1 MREAH
6 HKGICTADGGWSALT
21 LLAVVHKRARDFEQQ
36 IRSEL
41 GHLDMPHSLH
51 TEPTFFE
58 SHSADDFEQTV
69 HAILEQ
75 RIINRHLWVALRKLR
90 YQGDYTFLFE
100 SDDGRIRLRVKDGPV
115 FTNPRLA
122 TTRAAL

>member
-1 MREAH
+1 M
-6 HKGICTADGGWSALT
+6 ADGGWSALT

>member
-51 TEPTFFE
+51 TELTFFE
-58 SHSADDFEQTV
+58 SHSAEDFEQTV

-75 RIINRHLWVALRKLR
+75 RIISGLLCANFAIK
-90 YQGDYTFLFE
+90 
-100 SDDGRIRLRVKDGPV
+100 
-115 FTNPRLA
+115 A
-122 TTRAAL
+122 TTPSCSSRMTGGFDCE